1 MGYWGRERRSGFFN
15 GERQRLAGCVSHLA
29 GHLFDHGR
37 ATRPRGAETFGK
49 MMESEKQKAESRKQK
64 AESRNE
70 ESKNLNRE

>member
-1 MGYWGRERRSGFFN
+1 MGYWGGERRSGFFE
-15 GERQRLAGCVSHLA
+15 GERRRPAGSVTHLA

-49 MMESEKQKAESRKQK
+49 MMKPEKQK